1 MNSPSV
7 NAKPSELVCE
17 APSYDLVPRSL
28 VQLYDAATNDPMAAF
43 GTSSIDMLWG
53 EQFSDPVGG
62 NTVTHLTSGKAYF
75 AELMGV
81 VRAAKT
87 EVLIAGWQINWDALL
102 APGVRLYDL
111 LREVALKPNAPK
123 IYVMPWD
130 NPSQVETYAKQTE
143 KVLSDINSEL
153 KEPRIFVHRSAT
165 LSDQDNLFFSHHQK
179 LVAIDRQI
187 AFIGGI
193 DLAYG
198 RYDDEYFQLL
208 ADADG
213 RDGLNRYNSCIP
225 AIGKVSHSVI
235 DPDLL
240 VGAWDNVVG
249 NASHT
254 RAEIQ
259 KGGLQGASGKHPDVS
274 LDPTRQPRMPWQDL
288 QQKIEGPA
296 AANVALNFV
305 LRWNAGASVKI
316 KDVPALVT
324 LPAPGKSGCSVQV
337 LRSASERLRKAEY
350 LALDSAQRK
359 AALPNGAPNG
369 CQNDI
374 ERAMLNLIDQAQHYI
389 YIENQFFTSGF
400 GSAHPAANSAL
411 SGPAQLVKADNSLKV
426 QATRIMPGDAD
437 GPIENTI
444 CKALGGRLTRAITA
458 GMPEPFHVYIVLPVH
473 PEGHLND
480 GPTMTQIHWTMQS
493 LVFGANSLLKQVQSA
508 LTSVGRDAA
517 EWTQYLTLLNLR
529 NWALLKDDDGKQRL
543 VTEQIYV
550 HTKLLIVDDRY
561 VLHGSAN
568 INDRSQLGTR
578 DSEIAVLIH
587 DSQESHADLC
597 GTGQQVLVLKHAQSL
612 RKAVWRKIFGLEKKV
627 SLAQG
632 GAGAAS
638 DLDLMLDKP
647 AAAETVSAIQRI
659 ARANQRA
666 YESVFN
672 WIPQDWAP
680 LSQNDDTPAFASI
693 WPLWVNREQNTT
705 PSMAD
710 MTALMPFQEAFWRS
724 VEVDRAHVDSL
735 SEIRGFISALP
746 IQWTKDEN
754 NNLGYHVRL
763 VALNDQNKVDSSQEG
778 LRNVDVGLLA
788 STKSSLPDKE
798 QS

>member
-75 AELMGV
+75 AELMGT

-153 KEPRIFVHRSAT
+153 KAPRIFVHRSAT

-198 RYDDEYFQLL
+198 RYDDEYYQLL

-225 AIGKVSHSVI
+225 AIGKVSHPVI

-254 RAEIQ
+254 RVEIQ

-305 LRWNAGASVKI
+305 LRWNAGASEKI
-316 KDVPALVT
+316 KHVPALVT

-337 LRSASERLRKAEY
+337 LRSASARLRKAEY

-359 AALPNGAPNG
+359 VALPHGAPNG

-400 GSAHPAANSAL
+400 GDARPDQNTDL
-411 SGPAQLVKADNSLKV
+411 SGPALLVKDDNSLKIS
-426 QATRIMPGDAD
+426 ATRVMPGDAD

-444 CKALGGRLTRAITA
+444 CRALGARLSRAITA
-458 GMPEPFHVYIVLPVH
+458 GIPEPFHVYIVLPVH

-493 LVFGANSLLKQVQSA
+493 LVFGQFSLLNQVKAA
-508 LTSVGRDAA
+508 LASVDRPQDD
-517 EWTQYLTLLNLR
+517 WTQYLTLLNLR
-529 NWALLKDDDGKQRL
+529 NWALLEGMNGKKSV

-550 HTKLLIVDDRY
+550 HTKLMIVDDRY

-568 INDRSQLGTR
+568 INDRSQLGKR

-587 DSQESHADLC
+587 DSQEAHADLC
-597 GTGQQVLVLKHAQSL
+597 GTGQQVLVLRHAQSL
-612 RKAVWRKIFGLEKKV
+612 RKAVWRKIFGLEQRKC
-627 SLAQG
+627 LIAG
-632 GAGAAS
+632 GAGPAS
-638 DLDLMLDKP
+638 ELESILEKP
-647 AAAETVSAIQRI
+647 AASVTVKAIQRI
-659 ARANQRA
+659 AESNQKI
-666 YESVFN
+666 YESTFD
-672 WIPQDWAP
+672 WIPRNSVLAP
-680 LSQNDDTPAFASI
+680 ALAPSI
-693 WPLWVNREQNTT
+693 WPRWKETNSPGEQTEGKLIA
-705 PSMAD
+705 P
-710 MTALMPFQEAFWRS
+710 MPFDDEFWQSIEVEANAA
-724 VEVDRAHVDSL
+724 DKL
-735 SEIRGFISALP
+735 NGIKGFITALP
-746 IQWTKDEN
+746 ITWTMYEN
-754 NNLGYHVRL
+754 NNLGYHIRL
-763 VALNDQNKVDSSQEG
+763 VAINDRPLPVLKNEDASLDG
-778 LRNVDVGLLA
+778 LQMQAQAAPQVKTDAGA
-788 STKSSLPDKE
+788 QT
-798 QS
+798 